1 MTSKLSL
8 SSQGIFLVTLFE
20 FITSLTFRKY
30 YISYVNLVKAQPP
43 PPLALA
49 RKTQCGLPLKG
60 K

>member
-43 PPLALA
+43 PLALA